1 MDPRTIELLLQHR
14 HSDGTWS
21 PMTETAGHHDP
32 AAHDAERR
40 WPFGRIFRCTSCSE
54 EVAVDTEPSLGRS
67 GTDLL

>member
-1 MDPRTIELLLQHR
+1 
-14 HSDGTWS
+14 
-21 PMTETAGHHDP
+21 MTETAGHHDP

-67 GTDLL
+67 GNDLL